1 MSKTYQS
8 LDDTLVRFIKKQH
21 MFFVA
26 TAPLEREGHI
36 NLSPKGLDTFRILDP
51 STVAYLDLTGSGVE
65 TVAHLRENRRIT
77 LMFCA
82 FNGPPKILRLYGR
95 GEVTEP
101 GDSRFEELLPLFP
114 SIAGTRSIVI
124 VTLDRIADS
133 CGYAIPLFEYSGER
147 AQLIEWAEHKGPEGV
162 VEYRSGHNRLSIDGL
177 SGLRSASQGL
187 PGASS
192 RNT

>member
-1 MSKTYQS
+1 MSKTYS
-8 LDDTLVRFIKKQH
+8 LLDNALVRFIEKQH

-26 TAPLEREGHI
+26 TAPLDREGHI

-51 STVAYLDLTGSGVE
+51 TTVAYLDLTGSGIE

-82 FNGPPKILRLYGR
+82 FEGPPKILRLYGH

-101 GDSRFEELLPLFP
+101 GNRRFEELLPLFP
-114 SIAGTRSIVI
+114 GIPGTRSIVI

-133 CGYAIPLFEYSGER
+133 CGYAIPLFEYTGER
-147 AQLIEWAEHKGPEGV
+147 SQLIEWADHKGPEGV
-162 VEYRSGHNRLSIDGL
+162 VQYRRGHNRVSIDGL
-177 SGLRSASQGL
+177 SGLRSAQADS
-187 PGASS
+187 
-192 RNT
+192 